1 MPEQGWYGVGDV
13 VEIDGVLKNS
23 GDTTSI
29 SIDPSCDSV
38 LRIWKD
44 NSLLIDGTDSCF
56 GQNRGLDIGASASID
71 LETLSWDLKDSNG
84 NYVAPGD
91 YDIEYYVPNEE
102 LSSFNKIHV
111 QTPIDVPDGVEL
123 EVIQTA
129 RDGVHKTN
137 SPSMLTIRLHNS
149 NSEPIILEQG
159 DCKLNF
165 NSELIGDCGPSEFEA
180 YENILL

>member
-1 MPEQGWYGVGDV
+1 MSGSVIADSNSVSLDSEIINMPEQGWYGVGDV
-13 VEIDGVLKNS
+13 VEIDGVLKNT
-23 GDTTSI
+23 GDATSI

-38 LRIWKD
+38 LRIWQD

-71 LETLSWDLKDSNG
+71 LETLSWDLRDSNG

-111 QTPIDVPDGVEL
+111 QTPIDVPCWPVRFDVWK
-123 EVIQTA
+123 
-129 RDGVHKTN
+129 RY
-137 SPSMLTIRLHNS
+137 
-149 NSEPIILEQG
+149 
-159 DCKLNF
+159 C
-165 NSELIGDCGPSEFEA
+165 
-180 YENILL
+180 